1 MHLYIILLAGMK
13 RGIYSLKVH
22 DCSDEISKEK
32 ITRDVFQLIH
42 SEFGTRVVGRV
53 KVYPASS
60 CEAIRQFY
68 NDIGSGY
75 YWIASG
81 SSQNASLMYCFT

>member
-1 MHLYIILLAGMK
+1 MK
-13 RGIYSLKVH
+13 RGAYSINVH
-22 DCSDEISKEK
+22 DCSDGISKDE

-42 SEFGTRVVGRV
+42 SEFGTRVLGRV

-60 CEAIRQFY
+60 CEVIRQFY

-81 SSQNASLMYCFT
+81 SSQNASLMYCFI